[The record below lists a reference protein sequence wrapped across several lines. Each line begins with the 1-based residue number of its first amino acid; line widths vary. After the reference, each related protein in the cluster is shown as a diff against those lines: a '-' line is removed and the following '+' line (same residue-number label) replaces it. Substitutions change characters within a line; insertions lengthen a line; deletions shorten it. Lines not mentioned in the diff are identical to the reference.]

1 MVYKQFVKAGETDSE
16 MFLASKVSKYS
27 QNNIN
32 NVLSSM
38 CVWSMI
44 DLLYHS
50 KVWRKGKMWYPKY
63 SHEIM

>member
-50 KVWRKGKMWYPKY
+50 KV
-63 SHEIM
+63 